1 MALLLDID
9 AHGRVIAQGDAA
21 RSALADRA
29 GRFVLLPAAADLLV
43 ARRTPATDASSAR
56 PRCVL
61 AGDLSAFPIAD
72 FIAFLQ
78 QARLSGTLTV
88 SSGGSDR
95 VVCFQVGEVRSAE
108 SSAAGERLGE
118 VAVRLGY
125 VTEAQVADA
134 TRTGNAVGK
143 ALLELGH
150 LNAND
155 LYKCLHEQV
164 AAVFHA
170 LLLCHTGSFALVDE
184 APPPP
189 LAPLTV
195 STQSLLMDGIRRI
208 DELSLFRARIAGA
221 GTVLRR
227 RESAKPVT
235 LRPTEAALLA
245 LVDGRRTVAEIAT
258 GTHLN
263 EFDATKIL
271 FHLSEAGLVEALAGA
286 APARAHRGGRRR
298 ARRRAGDR
306 GRGRALRGRRR
317 GARPFGLPG
326 AGHDG
331 RPARLP
337 LLLALPRRRQAS
349 AGERRRARPRGAPEA
364 RAARGARDGGAVT
377 ALPLVTADLPGSGGV
392 VRAVPEDF
400 RVDEVAA
407 YVPTG
412 AGPHVYLRVE
422 KRGLTTRDAVRT
434 LARALGVPERDAGF
448 AGMKDK
454 QAVTSQW
461 LSFPVARDPDPASL
475 ASDGLRVLEASRHAN
490 KLRTGQ
496 DRKST

>member
-286 APARAHRGGRRR
+286 APSSEGERLAALVKGMNELLRGVAQAVPPGARAGLLDSAQRFLWDAANPHAPLLRELTVAGDGGLDDEQVIAAVGALSADDVAALDPSGSR
-298 ARRRAGDR
+298 AR
-306 GRGRALRGRRR
+306 
-317 GARPFGLPG
+317 
-326 AGHDG
+326 
-331 RPARLP
+331 
-337 LLLALPRRRQAS
+337 
-349 AGERRRARPRGAPEA
+349 
-364 RAARGARDGGAVT
+364 
-377 ALPLVTADLPGSGGV
+377 
-392 VRAVPEDF
+392 
-400 RVDEVAA
+400 VA
-407 YVPTG
+407 T
-412 AGPHVYLRVE
+412 
-422 KRGLTTRDAVRT
+422 
-434 LARALGVPERDAGF
+434 
-448 AGMKDK
+448 
-454 QAVTSQW
+454 
-461 LSFPVARDPDPASL
+461 
-475 ASDGLRVLEASRHAN
+475 DGLRDCLFFWLFLVGDKLPRESDDALGRAVRQRLGPLEALA
-490 KLRTGQ
+490 TAAP
-496 DRKST
+496 